1 MGFKELDWIVVIG
14 GSGSGSGGVCV
25 CVWGGGG
32 GWSLILGG
40 VNAKEGVSI
49 F

>member
-1 MGFKELDWIVVIG
+1 MVIG
-14 GSGSGSGGVCV
+14 GPGSGSGGVCE
-25 CVWGGGG
+25 G

-40 VNAKEGVSI
+40 VNAKEGVSR

>member
-1 MGFKELDWIVVIG
+1 MVIE

-25 CVWGGGG
+25 CGGGG

>member
-1 MGFKELDWIVVIG
+1 MVIG

-25 CVWGGGG
+25 WGG

-40 VNAKEGVSI
+40 VDAKEGVSI